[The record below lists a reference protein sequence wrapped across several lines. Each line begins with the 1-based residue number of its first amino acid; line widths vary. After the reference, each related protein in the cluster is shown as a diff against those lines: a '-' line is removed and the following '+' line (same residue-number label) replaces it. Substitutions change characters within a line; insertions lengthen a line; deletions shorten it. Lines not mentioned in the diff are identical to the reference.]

1 MAKSLLYNE
10 SYHTLTDILTMC
22 SLMFQKGIIDANGFC
37 DPLEMRALANRDEE
51 EHYTTLKLIIKGK
64 IHTLDERQYLNVLRA
79 YASEDKL
86 YYFRNFT
93 INGDAKIISAL
104 CTLMDFCY
112 RIGVD
117 RTTVYDRSRIDTMQ
131 KTVRIGG
138 HTYLTPKGSIREQR
152 WFDEVRRYITIIE
165 LEQGLNSVEFEKY
178 NNMPLLDEFMAK
190 VMKSQNELK
199 TTQEIENE
207 RRKFILSGGNT

>member
-1 MAKSLLYNE
+1 
-10 SYHTLTDILTMC
+10 MC

-37 DPLEMRALANRDEE
+37 DPMEMRAFANREEE
-51 EHYTTLKLIIKGK
+51 EHYTTLKLIIKEK
-64 IHTLDERQYLNVLRA
+64 IHTLDERQYLNILRA

-93 INGDAKIISAL
+93 INGDAKIVSAL

-138 HTYLTPKGSIREQR
+138 HTYLTPKGSLREQQ

-165 LEQGLNSVEFEKY
+165 LEQGLNGIIDNVSK
-178 NNMPLLDEFMAK
+178 LDEFMAK
-190 VMKSQNELK
+190 VMKSRNELK

>member
-1 MAKSLLYNE
+1 
-10 SYHTLTDILTMC
+10 MC
-22 SLMFQKGIIDANGFC
+22 SLMFQKGIVDANGFC
-37 DPLEMRALANRDEE
+37 DPMEMRAFANREEE

-64 IHTLDERQYLNVLRA
+64 IHTLDERQYLNILRA

-138 HTYLTPKGSIREQR
+138 HTYLTPKGSLREQQ

-165 LEQGLNSVEFEKY
+165 LEQGLNGIIDNVSK
-178 NNMPLLDEFMAK
+178 LDEFFAK
-190 VMKSQNELK
+190 VMKSRNELK

>member
-1 MAKSLLYNE
+1 
-10 SYHTLTDILTMC
+10 MC

-37 DPLEMRALANRDEE
+37 DPMEMRAFANREEE

-64 IHTLDERQYLNVLRA
+64 IHTLDERQYLNILRA

-93 INGDAKIISAL
+93 INGDAKIVSAL

-138 HTYLTPKGSIREQR
+138 HTYLTPKGSLREQQ
-152 WFDEVRRYITIIE
+152 WFDEVRKYITIIE
-165 LEQGLNSVEFEKY
+165 LEQGLNGIIDNVSK
-178 NNMPLLDEFMAK
+178 LDEFFAK
-190 VMKSQNELK
+190 VMKSRNELK

>member
-1 MAKSLLYNE
+1 
-10 SYHTLTDILTMC
+10 MC
-22 SLMFQKGIIDANGFC
+22 SLMFQKGIVDANGFC
-37 DPLEMRALANRDEE
+37 DPLEMRAFANREEE

-64 IHTLDERQYLNVLRA
+64 IHTLDERQYLNILRA

-93 INGDAKIISAL
+93 INGNAKITSAL

-138 HTYLTPKGSIREQR
+138 HTYLTPKGSLREQQ

-165 LEQGLNSVEFEKY
+165 LEQGLNGIIDNVSK
-178 NNMPLLDEFMAK
+178 LDEFFAK
-190 VMKSQNELK
+190 VMKSQNELE

>member
-10 SYHTLTDILTMC
+10 SYKTLTDILTMC
-22 SLMFQKGIIDANGFC
+22 SLMFQKGIVDANGFC
-37 DPLEMRALANRDEE
+37 DPMEMRAFANREEE
-51 EHYTTLKLIIKGK
+51 EHYTTLKLIVKGK
-64 IHTLDERQYLNVLRA
+64 IHTLDERQYLNILRA
-79 YASEDKL
+79 YASEDRL

-131 KTVRIGG
+131 KTERIGG
-138 HTYLTPKGSIREQR
+138 HTYFTPKGSLREQQ

-165 LEQGLNSVEFEKY
+165 LEQGLNGIIDNVSK
-178 NNMPLLDEFMAK
+178 LDEFFAK

-207 RRKFILSGGNT
+207 RIKFILSGGNT

>member
-1 MAKSLLYNE
+1 
-10 SYHTLTDILTMC
+10 MC

-37 DPLEMRALANRDEE
+37 DPMEMRAFANREEE
-51 EHYTTLKLIIKGK
+51 EHYTTLKLIIKEK
-64 IHTLDERQYLNVLRA
+64 IHTLDERQYLNILRA

-93 INGDAKIISAL
+93 INGDAKIVSAL

-138 HTYLTPKGSIREQR
+138 HTYLTPKGSIREQQ

-165 LEQGLNSVEFEKY
+165 LEQGLNGIIDNVSK
-178 NNMPLLDEFMAK
+178 LDEFFAK
-190 VMKSQNELK
+190 VMKSRNELK

>member
-10 SYHTLTDILTMC
+10 SYNTLKDILTMC
-22 SLMFQKGIIDANGFC
+22 SLMFQKGIVDANGFC
-37 DPLEMRALANRDEE
+37 DPLEMRAFANREEE

-64 IHTLDERQYLNVLRA
+64 IHTLDERQYLNILRA
-79 YASEDKL
+79 YASEDRL

-138 HTYLTPKGSIREQR
+138 HTYFTPKGNIREQQ

-165 LEQGLNSVEFEKY
+165 LEQGLNGIIDNVSK
-178 NNMPLLDEFMAK
+178 LDEFFAK

>member
-1 MAKSLLYNE
+1 
-10 SYHTLTDILTMC
+10 MC
-22 SLMFQKGIIDANGFC
+22 SLMFQKGIVDANGFC
-37 DPLEMRALANRDEE
+37 DPLEMRAFANREEE

-64 IHTLDERQYLNVLRA
+64 IHTLDERQYLNILRA
-79 YASEDKL
+79 YASEDRL

-138 HTYLTPKGSIREQR
+138 HTYLTPKGSLREQQ

-165 LEQGLNSVEFEKY
+165 LEQGLNGIIDNVSK
-178 NNMPLLDEFMAK
+178 LDEFFAK
-190 VMKSQNELK
+190 VMKSQNELE

>member
-1 MAKSLLYNE
+1 
-10 SYHTLTDILTMC
+10 MC
-22 SLMFQKGIIDANGFC
+22 SLMFQKGIVDANGFC
-37 DPLEMRALANRDEE
+37 DPLEMRAFANREEE

-64 IHTLDERQYLNVLRA
+64 IHTLDERQYLNILRA
-79 YASEDKL
+79 YASEDRL

-112 RIGVD
+112 RIGVG
-117 RTTVYDRSRIDTMQ
+117 RTAVYDRSRIDTMQ

-138 HTYLTPKGSIREQR
+138 HTYLTPKGSLREQQ

-165 LEQGLNSVEFEKY
+165 LEQGLNGIIDNVSK
-178 NNMPLLDEFMAK
+178 LDEFFAK

>member
-1 MAKSLLYNE
+1 MARSLLYNE
-10 SYHTLTDILTMC
+10 SYRTVTDILTMC
-22 SLMFQKGIIDANGFC
+22 SLMFQKGIVDANGFC
-37 DPLEMRALANRDEE
+37 DPLEMRAFANREEE

-64 IHTLDERQYLNVLRA
+64 IHTLDERQYLNILRA

-93 INGDAKIISAL
+93 INGNAKIISAL

-138 HTYLTPKGSIREQR
+138 HTYLTPKGSLREQQ

-165 LEQGLNSVEFEKY
+165 LEQGLNGIIDNVSK
-178 NNMPLLDEFMAK
+178 LDEFFAK
-190 VMKSQNELK
+190 VMKSRNELK

>member
-1 MAKSLLYNE
+1 
-10 SYHTLTDILTMC
+10 MC
-22 SLMFQKGIIDANGFC
+22 SLMFQKGIVDANGFC
-37 DPLEMRALANRDEE
+37 DPLEMRAFANREEE

-64 IHTLDERQYLNVLRA
+64 IHTLDERQYLNILRA

-138 HTYLTPKGSIREQR
+138 HTYLTPKGSLREQQ

-165 LEQGLNSVEFEKY
+165 LEQGLNGIIDNVSK
-178 NNMPLLDEFMAK
+178 LDDFFAK
-190 VMKSQNELK
+190 VMKSRNELQ

>member
-10 SYHTLTDILTMC
+10 SYKTLTDILTMC
-22 SLMFQKGIIDANGFC
+22 SLMFQKGIVDANSFC
-37 DPLEMRALANRDEE
+37 DPMEMRAFANREEE

-64 IHTLDERQYLNVLRA
+64 IHTLDERQYLNILRA
-79 YASEDKL
+79 YASEDRL

-138 HTYLTPKGSIREQR
+138 HTYFTPKGSLREQQ

-165 LEQGLNSVEFEKY
+165 LEQGLNGIIDNVSK
-178 NNMPLLDEFMAK
+178 LDEFFAK

>member
-1 MAKSLLYNE
+1 
-10 SYHTLTDILTMC
+10 MC
-22 SLMFQKGIIDANGFC
+22 SLMFQKGIVDANGFC
-37 DPLEMRALANRDEE
+37 DPMEMRAFANREEE

-64 IHTLDERQYLNVLRA
+64 IHTLDERQYLNILRA

-93 INGDAKIISAL
+93 INGDAKIVSAL

-112 RIGVD
+112 RIGVN

-138 HTYLTPKGSIREQR
+138 HTYLTPKGSLREQQ

-165 LEQGLNSVEFEKY
+165 LEQGLNGIIDNVSK
-178 NNMPLLDEFMAK
+178 LDEFMAK
-190 VMKSQNELK
+190 VMKSRNELK

>member
-1 MAKSLLYNE
+1 
-10 SYHTLTDILTMC
+10 MC

-37 DPLEMRALANRDEE
+37 DPMEMRAFANREEE
-51 EHYTTLKLIIKGK
+51 EHYTTLKLIIKEK
-64 IHTLDERQYLNVLRA
+64 IHTLDERQYLNILRA

-93 INGDAKIISAL
+93 INGDAKIVSAL

-138 HTYLTPKGSIREQR
+138 HTYLTPRGSLREQQ

-165 LEQGLNSVEFEKY
+165 LEQGLNGIIDNVSK
-178 NNMPLLDEFMAK
+178 LDEFFAK
-190 VMKSQNELK
+190 VMKSRNELK

>member
-1 MAKSLLYNE
+1 
-10 SYHTLTDILTMC
+10 MC
-22 SLMFQKGIIDANGFC
+22 SLMFQKGIVDANGFC
-37 DPLEMRALANRDEE
+37 DPLEMRAFANREEE

-64 IHTLDERQYLNVLRA
+64 IHTLDERQYLNILRS

-117 RTTVYDRSRIDTMQ
+117 RTTVYDRSRIDAMQ

-138 HTYLTPKGSIREQR
+138 HTYLTPKGSLREQQ

-165 LEQGLNSVEFEKY
+165 LEQGLNGIIDNVSK
-178 NNMPLLDEFMAK
+178 LDEFFAK

>member
-10 SYHTLTDILTMC
+10 SYRTVTDILTMC
-22 SLMFQKGIIDANGFC
+22 SLMFQKGIVDANGFC
-37 DPLEMRALANRDEE
+37 DPLEMRAFANREEE

-64 IHTLDERQYLNVLRA
+64 IHTLDERQYLNILRA
-79 YASEDKL
+79 YASEDRL

-117 RTTVYDRSRIDTMQ
+117 RTTVYDRSRINTMQ

-138 HTYLTPKGSIREQR
+138 HTYLTPKGSLREQQ

-165 LEQGLNSVEFEKY
+165 LEQGLNGIIDNVSK
-178 NNMPLLDEFMAK
+178 LDEFFAK

>member
-10 SYHTLTDILTMC
+10 SYKTLTDILTMC
-22 SLMFQKGIIDANGFC
+22 SLMFQKGIVDANGFC
-37 DPLEMRALANRDEE
+37 DPMEMRAFANREEE

-64 IHTLDERQYLNVLRA
+64 IHTLDERQYLNILRA
-79 YASEDKL
+79 YASEDRL

-138 HTYLTPKGSIREQR
+138 HTYFTPKGSLREQQ

-165 LEQGLNSVEFEKY
+165 LEQGLNGIIDNVSK
-178 NNMPLLDEFMAK
+178 LDEFFAK

-199 TTQEIENE
+199 TTQEIENK

>member
-10 SYHTLTDILTMC
+10 SYKTLTDILTMC
-22 SLMFQKGIIDANGFC
+22 SLMFQKGIVDANGFC
-37 DPLEMRALANRDEE
+37 DPMEMRAFANREEE

-64 IHTLDERQYLNVLRA
+64 IHTLDERQYLNILRA
-79 YASEDKL
+79 YASEDRL

-138 HTYLTPKGSIREQR
+138 HTYFTPKGSLREQQ

-165 LEQGLNSVEFEKY
+165 LEQGLNGIIDNVSK
-178 NNMPLLDEFMAK
+178 LDEFFAK

-199 TTQEIENE
+199 TTQEREHE

>member
-1 MAKSLLYNE
+1 MAKSLLNNE

-22 SLMFQKGIIDANGFC
+22 SLMFQKGIVDANGFC
-37 DPLEMRALANRDEE
+37 DPLEMRAFANREEE

-64 IHTLDERQYLNVLRA
+64 IHTLDERQYLNILRA
-79 YASEDKL
+79 YASEDRL

-117 RTTVYDRSRIDTMQ
+117 RTTVYDRSRINTMQ

-138 HTYLTPKGSIREQR
+138 HTYLTPKGSLREQQ

-165 LEQGLNSVEFEKY
+165 LEQGLNGIIDNVSK
-178 NNMPLLDEFMAK
+178 LDEFFAK

>member
-1 MAKSLLYNE
+1 
-10 SYHTLTDILTMC
+10 MC

-37 DPLEMRALANRDEE
+37 DPLEMRAFANREEE

-64 IHTLDERQYLNVLRA
+64 IHTLDERQYLNILRA

-93 INGDAKIISAL
+93 INGNAKIISAL

-138 HTYLTPKGSIREQR
+138 HTYLTPKGSLQEQQ

-165 LEQGLNSVEFEKY
+165 LEQGLNGIIDNVSK
-178 NNMPLLDEFMAK
+178 LDEFFAK

>member
-10 SYHTLTDILTMC
+10 SYKTLTDILTMC
-22 SLMFQKGIIDANGFC
+22 SLMFQKGIVDANGFC
-37 DPLEMRALANRDEE
+37 DPMEMRAFANREEE

-64 IHTLDERQYLNVLRA
+64 IHTLDERQYLNILRA
-79 YASEDKL
+79 YASEDRL

-93 INGDAKIISAL
+93 INGDSKIISAL

-138 HTYLTPKGSIREQR
+138 HTYFTPKGSLREQQ

-165 LEQGLNSVEFEKY
+165 LEQGLNGIIDNVSK
-178 NNMPLLDEFMAK
+178 LDEFFAK

>member
-10 SYHTLTDILTMC
+10 SYNTLKDILTMC
-22 SLMFQKGIIDANGFC
+22 SLMFQKGIVDANGFC
-37 DPLEMRALANRDEE
+37 DPLEMRAFANREEE

-131 KTVRIGG
+131 KTVRVGG
-138 HTYLTPKGSIREQR
+138 HTYLTPKGSIREQQ
-152 WFDEVRRYITIIE
+152 WFDEVRRYITII
-165 LEQGLNSVEFEKY
+165 
-178 NNMPLLDEFMAK
+178 
-190 VMKSQNELK
+190 
-199 TTQEIENE
+199 
-207 RRKFILSGGNT
+207 

>member
-1 MAKSLLYNE
+1 
-10 SYHTLTDILTMC
+10 MC
-22 SLMFQKGIIDANGFC
+22 SLMFQKGIVDANGFC
-37 DPLEMRALANRDEE
+37 DPLEMRAFANREEE

-64 IHTLDERQYLNVLRA
+64 IHTLDERQYLNILRA
-79 YASEDKL
+79 YASEDRL

-117 RTTVYDRSRIDTMQ
+117 RTTVYDRSRINTMQ

-138 HTYLTPKGSIREQR
+138 HTYLTPKGSLREQQ

-165 LEQGLNSVEFEKY
+165 LEQGLNGIIDNVSK
-178 NNMPLLDEFMAK
+178 LDEFFAK

>member
-1 MAKSLLYNE
+1 
-10 SYHTLTDILTMC
+10 MC
-22 SLMFQKGIIDANGFC
+22 SLMFQKGIVDANGFC
-37 DPLEMRALANRDEE
+37 DPMEMRAFANREEE

-64 IHTLDERQYLNVLRA
+64 IHTLDERQYLNILRA

-93 INGDAKIISAL
+93 INGDAKIVSAL

-138 HTYLTPKGSIREQR
+138 HTYLTPKGSLREQQ

-165 LEQGLNSVEFEKY
+165 LEQGLNGIIDNVSK
-178 NNMPLLDEFMAK
+178 LDEFFAK
-190 VMKSQNELK
+190 VMKSRNELK

>member
-1 MAKSLLYNE
+1 
-10 SYHTLTDILTMC
+10 
-22 SLMFQKGIIDANGFC
+22 MFQKGIVDANGFC
-37 DPLEMRALANRDEE
+37 DPLEMRAFANREEE

-64 IHTLDERQYLNVLRA
+64 IHTLDERQYLNILRA
-79 YASEDKL
+79 YASEDRL

-112 RIGVD
+112 RIGVN

-138 HTYLTPKGSIREQR
+138 HTYFTPKGNIREQQ

-165 LEQGLNSVEFEKY
+165 LEQGLNGIIDNVSK
-178 NNMPLLDEFMAK
+178 LDEFFAK

>member
-1 MAKSLLYNE
+1 
-10 SYHTLTDILTMC
+10 MC
-22 SLMFQKGIIDANGFC
+22 SLMFQKGIVDANGFC
-37 DPLEMRALANRDEE
+37 DPLEMRAFANREEE

-64 IHTLDERQYLNVLRA
+64 IHTLDERQYLNILRA
-79 YASEDKL
+79 YASEDRL

-131 KTVRIGG
+131 KTIRIGG
-138 HTYLTPKGSIREQR
+138 HTYLTPKGSLREQQ

-165 LEQGLNSVEFEKY
+165 LEQGLNGIIDNVSK
-178 NNMPLLDEFMAK
+178 LDEFFAK
-190 VMKSQNELK
+190 VMKSQNELE

>member
-1 MAKSLLYNE
+1 
-10 SYHTLTDILTMC
+10 
-22 SLMFQKGIIDANGFC
+22 MFQKGIVDANGFC
-37 DPLEMRALANRDEE
+37 DPLEMRAFANREEE

-64 IHTLDERQYLNVLRA
+64 IHTLDERQYLNILRA
-79 YASEDKL
+79 YASEDRL

-117 RTTVYDRSRIDTMQ
+117 RTTVYDRSRINTMQ

-138 HTYLTPKGSIREQR
+138 HTYLTPKGSLREQQ

-165 LEQGLNSVEFEKY
+165 LEQGLNGIIDNVSK
-178 NNMPLLDEFMAK
+178 LDEFFAK

>member
-10 SYHTLTDILTMC
+10 SYKTLTDILTMC
-22 SLMFQKGIIDANGFC
+22 SLMFQKGIVDANGFC
-37 DPLEMRALANRDEE
+37 DPMEMRAFANREEE

-64 IHTLDERQYLNVLRA
+64 IHTLDERQYLNILRA
-79 YASEDKL
+79 YASEDRL

-117 RTTVYDRSRIDTMQ
+117 RTTVYDRSRIDTMH

-138 HTYLTPKGSIREQR
+138 HTYFTPKGSLREQQ

-165 LEQGLNSVEFEKY
+165 LEQGLNGIIDNVSK
-178 NNMPLLDEFMAK
+178 LDEFFAK

>member
-1 MAKSLLYNE
+1 
-10 SYHTLTDILTMC
+10 MC
-22 SLMFQKGIIDANGFC
+22 SLMFQKGIVDANGFC
-37 DPLEMRALANRDEE
+37 DPMEMRAFANREEE

-64 IHTLDERQYLNVLRA
+64 IHTLDERQYLNILRA

-93 INGDAKIISAL
+93 INGDAKIVSAL

-138 HTYLTPKGSIREQR
+138 HTYLTPRGSLREQQ

-165 LEQGLNSVEFEKY
+165 LEQGLNGIIDNVSK
-178 NNMPLLDEFMAK
+178 LDEFFAK
-190 VMKSQNELK
+190 VMKSRNELK

>member
-1 MAKSLLYNE
+1 MAKSLIYNE
-10 SYHTLTDILTMC
+10 SYRTVTDILTMC
-22 SLMFQKGIIDANGFC
+22 SLMFQKGIVDANGFC
-37 DPLEMRALANRDEE
+37 DPLEMRAFANREEE

-64 IHTLDERQYLNVLRA
+64 IHTLDERQYLNILRA
-79 YASEDKL
+79 YASEDRL

-138 HTYLTPKGSIREQR
+138 HTYLTPKGSLREQQ

-165 LEQGLNSVEFEKY
+165 LEQGLNGIIDNVSK
-178 NNMPLLDEFMAK
+178 LDEFFAK
-190 VMKSQNELK
+190 VMKSQNELE

>member
-10 SYHTLTDILTMC
+10 SYNTLKDILTMC
-22 SLMFQKGIIDANGFC
+22 SLMFQKGIVDANGFC
-37 DPLEMRALANRDEE
+37 DPLEMRAFANREEE

-64 IHTLDERQYLNVLRA
+64 IHTLDERQYLNILRA
-79 YASEDKL
+79 YASEDRL

-138 HTYLTPKGSIREQR
+138 HTYFTPKGNIREQQ

-165 LEQGLNSVEFEKY
+165 LEQGLNGIIDNVSK
-178 NNMPLLDEFMAK
+178 LDEFFAK
-190 VMKSQNELK
+190 VMKSQNELE

>member
-1 MAKSLLYNE
+1 
-10 SYHTLTDILTMC
+10 MC

-37 DPLEMRALANRDEE
+37 DPMEMRAFANREEE

-64 IHTLDERQYLNVLRA
+64 IHTLDERQYLNILRA

-93 INGDAKIISAL
+93 INGDAKIVSAL

-138 HTYLTPKGSIREQR
+138 HTYLTPRGSLREQQ

-165 LEQGLNSVEFEKY
+165 LEQGLNGIIDNVSK
-178 NNMPLLDEFMAK
+178 LDEYFAK
-190 VMKSQNELK
+190 VMKSRNELK

>member
-1 MAKSLLYNE
+1 MAKSLLNNE

-22 SLMFQKGIIDANGFC
+22 SLMFQKGIVDANGFC
-37 DPLEMRALANRDEE
+37 DPLEMRAFANREEE

-64 IHTLDERQYLNVLRA
+64 IHTLDERQYLNILRA
-79 YASEDKL
+79 YASEDRL

-138 HTYLTPKGSIREQR
+138 HTYLTPKGSLREQQ

-165 LEQGLNSVEFEKY
+165 LEQGLNGIIDNVSK
-178 NNMPLLDEFMAK
+178 LDEFFAK

>member
-1 MAKSLLYNE
+1 
-10 SYHTLTDILTMC
+10 
-22 SLMFQKGIIDANGFC
+22 MFQKGIIDANGFC
-37 DPLEMRALANRDEE
+37 DPMEMRAFANREEE

-64 IHTLDERQYLNVLRA
+64 IHTLDERQYLNILRA

-93 INGDAKIISAL
+93 INGNAKIISAL

-138 HTYLTPKGSIREQR
+138 HTYLTPRGPLREQQ

-165 LEQGLNSVEFEKY
+165 LEQGLNGIIDNVSK
-178 NNMPLLDEFMAK
+178 LDEFFAK
-190 VMKSQNELK
+190 VMKSRNELK

>member
-1 MAKSLLYNE
+1 
-10 SYHTLTDILTMC
+10 MC
-22 SLMFQKGIIDANGFC
+22 SLMFQKGIVDANGFC
-37 DPLEMRALANRDEE
+37 DPLEMRAFANREEE

-64 IHTLDERQYLNVLRA
+64 IHTLDERQYLNILRA
-79 YASEDKL
+79 YASEDRL

-138 HTYLTPKGSIREQR
+138 HTYLTPKGSLREQQ

-165 LEQGLNSVEFEKY
+165 LEQGLNGIIDNVSK
-178 NNMPLLDEFMAK
+178 LDEFFAK